1 MSNKDDKAALAE
13 ISVGL
18 LALVRVLT
26 EAKVIRMEDYNKM
39 LDKMMEIIRK
49 QQNWLFVGQVLVLK
63 IHG

>member
-49 QQNWLFVGQVLVLK
+49 QQN
-63 IHG
+63 